1 MNKITSI
8 EDINALIAAGVEES
22 TTLEYKSDI
31 NTTSDKWKGEMSK
44 DVSAMANANFI
55 VLMGV
60 SLGETD
66 LYWWELIGK
75 NIINRK
81 NLALIQH
88 IYNSGA
94 ILPTQ
99 MQKRGRLER
108 RQQEVIMQKM
118 RINEENWTDELRER
132 LFFTVNAPIFKM

>member
-88 IYNSGA
+88 IYNPGA

>member
-8 EDINALIAAGVEES
+8 EDVNALIAAGVEES

-75 NIINRK
+75 I
-81 NLALIQH
+81 LLI
-88 IYNSGA
+88 
-94 ILPTQ
+94 
-99 MQKRGRLER
+99 ER
-108 RQQEVIMQKM
+108 I
-118 RINEENWTDELRER
+118 
-132 LFFTVNAPIFKM
+132 

>member
-1 MNKITSI
+1 MIGYANKYIFDMNKITSI

-60 SLGETD
+60 SLGEID

-75 NIINRK
+75 N
-81 NLALIQH
+81 LI
-88 IYNSGA
+88 STS
-94 ILPTQ
+94 LS
-99 MQKRGRLER
+99 
-108 RQQEVIMQKM
+108 
-118 RINEENWTDELRER
+118 
-132 LFFTVNAPIFKM
+132 